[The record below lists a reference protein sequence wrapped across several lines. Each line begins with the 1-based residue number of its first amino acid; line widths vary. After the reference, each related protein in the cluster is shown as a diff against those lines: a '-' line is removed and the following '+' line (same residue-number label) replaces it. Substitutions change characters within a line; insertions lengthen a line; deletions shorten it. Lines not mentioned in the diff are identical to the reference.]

1 MMEVLTVI
9 GFAVGFFALIMVS
22 VGLHE
27 IGHMVPAK
35 LFGVRVPKYFI
46 GFGPTLWSTT
56 RGETE
61 YGLKWFPLGGFVR
74 LLGMYPPT
82 PDGRKRR
89 TRLSD
94 FADGARASEW
104 EEITQ
109 TDVADQRLF
118 YQKKTWQKLIVMAGG
133 PTMNLLIAFVL
144 LLGVTAGYGVMR
156 PQTTVGYVQQCII
169 TEPSRTS
176 CLPSDPQ
183 TPAAQAGLQVG
194 DRVVSFNGVAITS
207 YTQLSDL
214 IRANLDGAAQ
224 LVVERNG
231 QSVTLPVVHTKINN
245 LPDRL
250 DPSHSVQAGWMGI
263 SPQQVLVKG
272 GPAEV
277 LSDMWTMTQQSVV
290 ALVQFPVKVWHV
302 VYNMA
307 TGQPRDVYDPIS
319 IVGASQVAGQVAGD
333 DELNLGQKFATYAA
347 LLASVNLF
355 LAIFNFV
362 PLPPLDGGHIAGALW
377 EALRRGLARVF
388 RRPDP
393 GYFDTAKL
401 LPIAYG
407 VGGLLLISGVALIV
421 ADIVSPLQLF

>member
-27 IGHMVPAK
+27 VGHMVPAK

-46 GFGPTLWSTT
+46 GFGPTLWSFT

-74 LLGMYPPT
+74 LMGMYPPA
-82 PDGRKRR
+82 PDGRRRR

-104 EEITQ
+104 EEITES
-109 TDVADQRLF
+109 DVADQRLF

-133 PTMNLLIAFVL
+133 PLMNLLIAFVL

-156 PQTTVGYVQQCII
+156 AQTTVNFVQQCVIAD
-169 TEPSRTS
+169 PARTT
-176 CLPSDPQ
+176 CLPTDPK
-183 TPAAQAGLQVG
+183 TPAAEAGLQAG

-207 YTQLSDL
+207 YLQLSDL
-214 IRANLDGAAQ
+214 IRANLDGSAQ

-231 QSVTLPVVHTKINN
+231 QTLTLPAVRTITNK

-250 DPSHSVQAGWMGI
+250 DPSRSVEAGWLGI

-272 GPAEV
+272 GPADV
-277 LSDMWTMTQQSVV
+277 VSDMWTMTQQSVV

-302 VYNMA
+302 VYGMA

-333 DELNLGQKFATYAA
+333 DALNLGQKFATYAA

>member
-1 MMEVLTVI
+1 MEVLTVI
-9 GFAVGFFALIMVS
+9 GFAIGFFALIMVS

-104 EEITQ
+104 EEITEA
-109 TDVADQRLF
+109 DVADQRLF
-118 YQKKTWQKLIVMAGG
+118 YQKRTWQKLIVMAGG

-169 TEPSRTS
+169 TEPSRTE
-176 CLPSDPQ
+176 CLPTDAK

-214 IRANLDGAAQ
+214 IRANLDGVAQ

-231 QSVTLPVVHTKINN
+231 QTVALPAVHTSINN

-250 DPSHSVQAGWMGI
+250 DPSHTVRAGWMGI

-302 VYNMA
+302 VYGMA

-377 EALRRGLARVF
+377 EALRRGLAKVF

>member
-1 MMEVLTVI
+1 MEVLTVV

-46 GFGPTLWSTT
+46 GFGPTVWSTT

-74 LLGMYPPT
+74 LLGMYPPA
-82 PDGRKRR
+82 PGGRKRR

-94 FADGARASEW
+94 FADGARAGEW
-104 EEITQ
+104 EEITEQ
-109 TDVADQRLF
+109 DVADQRLF

-156 PQTTVGYVQQCII
+156 PQTTVGFVQQCVIAD
-169 TEPSRTS
+169 PARTT
-176 CLPSDPQ
+176 CLPSDPK

-207 YTQLSDL
+207 YLQLSDL

-224 LVVERNG
+224 FVVERNG
-231 QSVTLPVVHTKINN
+231 QTVTLPLVHTKINN

-272 GPAEV
+272 GPLDV

-302 VYNMA
+302 VYGMA

-333 DELNLGQKFATYAA
+333 DQLNLGQKFATYAA

-377 EALRRGLARVF
+377 EALRRGLAKVF

-393 GYFDTAKL
+393 GFFDTAKL

>member
-1 MMEVLTVI
+1 VI
-9 GFAVGFFALIMVS
+9 AD
-22 VGLHE
+22 
-27 IGHMVPAK
+27 PA
-35 LFGVRVPKYFI
+35 
-46 GFGPTLWSTT
+46 
-56 RGETE
+56 
-61 YGLKWFPLGGFVR
+61 
-74 LLGMYPPT
+74 
-82 PDGRKRR
+82 R
-89 TRLSD
+89 T
-94 FADGARASEW
+94 
-104 EEITQ
+104 Q
-109 TDVADQRLF
+109 
-118 YQKKTWQKLIVMAGG
+118 
-133 PTMNLLIAFVL
+133 
-144 LLGVTAGYGVMR
+144 
-156 PQTTVGYVQQCII
+156 
-169 TEPSRTS
+169 

-194 DRVVSFNGVAITS
+194 DRVVSFNGVQITS
-207 YTQLSDL
+207 YLQLSDL
-214 IRANLDGAAQ
+214 IRANLDGPAQ

-231 QSVTLPVVHTKINN
+231 RNVTLPLVHTGINN

-250 DPSHSVQAGWMGI
+250 DPSQVVRAGWMGI

-272 GPAEV
+272 GPVEV

-290 ALVQFPVKVWHV
+290 ALVQFPMKVWHV
-302 VYNMA
+302 VYGMA

-377 EALRRGLARVF
+377 EGLRRGLAKLF

>member
-1 MMEVLTVI
+1 MMEVLTVV

-104 EEITQ
+104 EEITE

-156 PQTTVGYVQQCII
+156 PQTTVGFVQQCII
-169 TEPSRTS
+169 TEPNRTQ
-176 CLPSDPQ
+176 CLPTDAK
-183 TPAAQAGLQVG
+183 TPAAEAGLQVG

-207 YTQLSDL
+207 YLQLSDL

-224 LVVERNG
+224 FVVERNG
-231 QSVTLPVVHTKINN
+231 QTVTLPVVHTKINK

-272 GPAEV
+272 GPGDV

-302 VYNMA
+302 VYGMA